1 MEIRIPFL
9 RWMESAS
16 ARALF
21 DPQKGGDGK
30 SAGCGWKI
38 LQDRIAAWFL
48 AETFEIVA
56 VAKRNLDGC
65 LERYEEKAWKQN
77 QELP

>member
-21 DPQKGGDGK
+21 DPYPDKLLNQLTETAECAGVVRGDV
-30 SAGCGWKI
+30 WK
-38 LQDRIAAWFL
+38 
-48 AETFEIVA
+48 EP
-56 VAKRNLDGC
+56 C
-65 LERYEEKAWKQN
+65 
-77 QELP
+77 

>member
-21 DPQKGGDGK
+21 DPF
-30 SAGCGWKI
+30 ALIERRGWKKWC
-38 LQDRIAAWFL
+38 LWMEDFAGQDRSMVFSGDI
-48 AETFEIVA
+48 
-56 VAKRNLDGC
+56 
-65 LERYEEKAWKQN
+65 
-77 QELP
+77 

>member
-21 DPQKGGDGK
+21 DPFALQKGGAGK
-30 SAGCGWKI
+30 SGACGWKI

-48 AETFEIVA
+48 AEIFEMVS
-56 VAKRNLDGC
+56 VVEKNLD
-65 LERYEEKAWKQN
+65 R
-77 QELP
+77 